1 MQKPIQVLNLDTVLF
16 LWSMSVKKL
25 QVNFFLC
32 LTHLVIFLVFKDE
45 HLTQLIGNILQVKE
59 RGATT
64 IIVTNLPKISDV
76 IDIKKID
83 FLVQLPSNESLLA
96 GLIAVAPLQ
105 ILCYYTAIEK
115 GINPDKQIFDA
126 IDFEQT
132 AISASYDCVEK
143 W

>member
-1 MQKPIQVLNLDTVLF
+1 MI
-16 LWSMSVKKL
+16 
-25 QVNFFLC
+25 
-32 LTHLVIFLVFKDE
+32 FKDE

-76 IDIKKID
+76 IDMAKID
-83 FLVQLPSNESLLA
+83 FLVQLPPQVSVMA
-96 GLIAVAPLQ
+96 GLIAVTPLQ
-105 ILCYYTAIEK
+105 ILCYFTALEK

-132 AISASYDCVEK
+132 ALSASFDGFK
-143 W
+143 KGSTI

>member
-1 MQKPIQVLNLDTVLF
+1 M
-16 LWSMSVKKL
+16 
-25 QVNFFLC
+25 
-32 LTHLVIFLVFKDE
+32 VFKDD

-76 IDIKKID
+76 IDLVKID
-83 FLVQLPSNESLLA
+83 YLIQLPPQATVLA
-96 GLIAVAPLQ
+96 GLMAVPPLQ
-105 ILCYYTAIEK
+105 MLCYFTALER

-132 AISASYDCVEK
+132 ALSASFDSFK
-143 W
+143 KGTNIQ